1 MTADDLTQA
10 ERLER
15 LRQSRAAFDQLADHT
30 ERWFKLRTTMG
41 WVALLVVPL
50 ICALA
55 GFVIVNYR
63 DFDAKAIAFACSA
76 LVSAI
81 GLLAAAWRVVLAT
94 APPRLA
100 PAERAEPKPDA
111 EAR

>member
-1 MTADDLTQA
+1 MTTDELSQA
-10 ERLER
+10 ERAER
-15 LRQSRAAFDQLADHT
+15 LRQSRAAFDQLFDHR
-30 ERWFKLRTTMG
+30 ERWFRLRTTMG

-63 DFDAKAIAFACSA
+63 DFDAKILTLACTA

-81 GLLAAAWRVVLAT
+81 GLLAAAWRVILAT
-94 APPRLA
+94 APSEP
-100 PAERAEPKPDA
+100 PALDAGERERQPAA
-111 EAR
+111 